1 MLRRMCCW
9 PTRYTRSKRV
19 AFILFQMLTACKRT
33 FRCFVRAVAWIPV
46 IFVSAVIIWGYY
58 VYVYV
63 MNICCA
69 STHCFKVVNYTNCMF
84 PIFLPGAFPKGSPTV
99 SALVSGWQ
107 VYANQYNILIVTA
120 VGPHYFTDRTGMPH
134 YSRNGT
140 DRQCT
145 AELYSAM
152 RSQNTKLVM
161 RFDDLRDHQTIL
173 LKKKLASSLP
183 PVKPKVGEM

>member
-1 MLRRMCCW
+1 MIRRMCCW

-63 MNICCA
+63 MNISGK
-69 STHCFKVVNYTNCMF
+69 STHCFKVVDYTNCMF

-99 SALVSGWQ
+99 SALVSGWK
-107 VYANQYNILIVTA
+107 VYANQYSHSCDHIQSMVNSQIGSEISLMSIV
-120 VGPHYFTDRTGMPH
+120 
-134 YSRNGT
+134 
-140 DRQCT
+140 
-145 AELYSAM
+145 
-152 RSQNTKLVM
+152 RSQCEMDAKTRSGWSGQRSTTKNQ
-161 RFDDLRDHQTIL
+161 HN
-173 LKKKLASSLP
+173 
-183 PVKPKVGEM
+183 

>member
-63 MNICCA
+63 MNISGE
-69 STHCFKVVNYTNCMF
+69 STHCFKVVDYTNCMF

-99 SALVSGWQ
+99 SPLVSGWQ
-107 VYANQYNILIVTA
+107 VYANQYNNNIYSHSCGASLFHRS
-120 VGPHYFTDRTGMPH
+120 GMPHYFTERNERTVYH
-134 YSRNGT
+134 RAIQRNALT
-140 DRQCT
+140 KYQVS
-145 AELYSAM
+145 SAF
-152 RSQNTKLVM
+152 Q
-161 RFDDLRDHQTIL
+161 
-173 LKKKLASSLP
+173 
-183 PVKPKVGEM
+183 